1 MRRRSGSS
9 RSAVASAPTAPS
21 SASGCA
27 KRARRQSPSPCKTA
41 APASRRR
48 RARPTGTSTTSASAQ
63 TTART
68 ANRAIRASAA
78 RLRHVDEPAQIRRRL
93 ETGETPPLA
102 DPLPNAIGV
111 FVSGHTHAPAL
122 TNFDRP
128 TGGQGAVVNSGCWLR
143 QLQPISARLGVP
155 AVFVSRFIQTHVRV
169 YRDSQ
174 GTHVELWDHPRPAT
188 QRFSLD
194 FAVFGA
200 IHLPTTATGAQRSIS
215 APSCV
220 VSSDY
225 EVRIAR

>member
-1 MRRRSGSS
+1 VLRRLRVQLLGARSEPEDS
-9 RSAVASAPTAPS
+9 RLL
-21 SASGCA
+21 
-27 KRARRQSPSPCKTA
+27 
-41 APASRRR
+41 PARRR
-48 RARPTGTSTTSASAQ
+48 RPLLGGDVRAPRGPLQ
-63 TTART
+63 HQHRLRRRHRT